1 MSRQFGTFYIKGLI
15 QIFDTVRHVCLA
27 LEQFLDITH
36 LLVISD
42 SRLTI
47 LASLSA
53 VLRICTYTVIEEK

>member
-1 MSRQFGTFYIKGLI
+1 MSHHFGTCYIKGLI

-36 LLVISD
+36 LLAISD
-42 SRLTI
+42 SRLTR

-53 VLRICTYTVIEEK
+53 VLRICTYIVIEGK